1 MELSGMGLNVPRPQ
15 SAALREWI
23 LADQKSSG
31 LPWPGYL
38 RANSHRLRRK
48 ALELGEQAA
57 SSLKMVSAEGDPLV
71 FSKAIYKV
79 LDETALTR
87 ALESSEVLDRRDPA
101 EGSFDWYEK
110 PGEQEGP
117 RRVLGTL
124 RVEGGRLVLEAN
136 SRERLGRGREL
147 VESLAGAA
155 VSHQDDEFT
164 GVEAA
169 MRKVKRSGPKP
180 VSEIPPEIQRELV
193 QKVMAEH
200 YRTWPDTPLPA
211 LGGKTPRQAVETPEG
226 RSQVAE
232 LLKFIENGE
241 ERKRRAGEAWFDVS
255 GLKAELQ
262 IDF

>member
-1 MELSGMGLNVPRPQ
+1 
-15 SAALREWI
+15 
-23 LADQKSSG
+23 
-31 LPWPGYL
+31 
-38 RANSHRLRRK
+38 
-48 ALELGEQAA
+48 
-57 SSLKMVSAEGDPLV
+57 
-71 FSKAIYKV
+71 
-79 LDETALTR
+79 
-87 ALESSEVLDRRDPA
+87 
-101 EGSFDWYEK
+101 
-110 PGEQEGP
+110 
-117 RRVLGTL
+117 
-124 RVEGGRLVLEAN
+124 
-136 SRERLGRGREL
+136 L